1 MRRLT
6 VLSFLFAIA
15 TAASPAAASNI
26 SMSHVV
32 LRGLDKLTGR
42 ISTMTVAVG
51 QKAQFGILDVY
62 VRVCYT
68 HPPEEIPEN
77 AAFLEIV
84 EKKNRTEQKV
94 FSGWMFSSS
103 PALSAMEHPVYDIWV
118 LKCQGQP
125 KAAPTPAPLVLKTA
139 LSPEEK
145 PAEKP
150 ADDTEN
156 TPPEEPENPDEP
168 SLDDIS
174 DDDIA
179 DIEDSVVIRE
189 ETAEDAPLVETTP
202 EDLAI
207 ETTDD
212 AED

>member
-84 EKKNRTEQKV
+84 EKKNRAEQKV

-118 LKCQGQP
+118 LKCQGEP
-125 KAAPTPAPLVLKTA
+125 KAAPAPTPLVLKTA
-139 LSPEEK
+139 PAPDEKPVEKPVVEEKTTPEEQ
-145 PAEKP
+145 
-150 ADDTEN
+150 
-156 TPPEEPENPDEP
+156 ENPDEP
-168 SLDDIS
+168 TLDDIS
-174 DDDIA
+174 EEDIA
-179 DIEDSVVIRE
+179 DIEDSVIIRE
-189 ETAEDAPLVETTP
+189 ETPDEPPDGAAED
-202 EDLAI
+202 DK
-207 ETTDD
+207 
-212 AED
+212 AE